1 MPVKSPGFVDWFRL
15 ASPYIH
21 AHRGQTMVIAFGGEA
36 MLEPGFQHLIH
47 DIALLNSLG
56 MRLVIVYGVRPQV
69 EARLRRA
76 GQDSCY
82 QEGLRVTDDVAL
94 EAVKEAAGSARLELE
109 ALLSMGLANTPMDS
123 ARIRVAGGN
132 YITARPLG
140 VLDGVDYCHTG
151 SVRRVDAKAIT
162 GRLDAGE
169 IVLLP
174 ALGYSPTAEVFN
186 LGATDVATAVARA
199 LRAAKLVLMIEDEGI
214 HNHPGELL
222 RQMTWQE
229 AELAL
234 ESDTLSDSGSLSAA
248 VAACRD
254 GVGRTHII
262 SHHHDGALLLELFS
276 RDGIGTLISATPFD
290 HLRRADIEDVGGILN
305 LISPLEEQGVLVRRS
320 REKLELEIDH
330 FTVLERDGAVIA
342 CAALYPYPEDE
353 VGELACL
360 VVDPEYRG
368 QGFGDALLQEIQRQ
382 AATADLRAL
391 LVLSTQTAHWFVERG
406 FSELAVA
413 QLPMQRQQLYN
424 WQRNSKVFSLPI

>member
-1 MPVKSPGFVDWFRL
+1 MPVETPGFVDWFRL

-36 MLEPGFQHLIH
+36 MLDPGFKHLVQ

-56 MRLVIVYGVRPQV
+56 MRVVIVYGVRPQV
-69 EARLRRA
+69 EARLRRL
-76 GQDSCY
+76 GRGSSY
-82 QEGLRVTDDVAL
+82 REGRRITDDAAL
-94 EAVKEAAGSARLELE
+94 EAVKEAAGGARLELE
-109 ALLSMGLANTPMDS
+109 ALLSMGLANTPMAS

-151 SVRRVDAKAIT
+151 AVRRVDAEAIT
-162 GRLDAGE
+162 RRLDAGE

-174 ALGYSPTAEVFN
+174 SLGYSPTAEVFN

-199 LRAAKLVLMIEDEGI
+199 LRAAKLVLMIEAEGI
-214 HNHPGELL
+214 CQPSGGLL

-234 ESDTLSDSGSLSAA
+234 GTDRLSDADSLCAA

-262 SHHHDGALLLELFS
+262 SHRHDGALLLELFS

-305 LISPLEEQGVLVRRS
+305 LISPLEEAGVLVRRS

-330 FTVLERDGAVIA
+330 FTVLERDGAAIA
-342 CAALYPYPEDE
+342 CGALYPYPEDG

-368 QGFGDALLQEIQRQ
+368 QGFGDALLQELRRQ
-382 AATADLRAL
+382 AVSAGLRHIV
-391 LVLSTQTAHWFVERG
+391 VLSTQTSHWFIERG
-406 FSELAVA
+406 FTETAVEE
-413 QLPMQRQQLYN
+413 LPMQRRRLYN
-424 WQRNSKVFSLPI
+424 WQRNSKVFSLSL